1 MKKFMK
7 GALLMGAVM
16 AGTAS
21 YAQIQDEENV
31 TVTMELVPILQLNMN
46 TPDQVNFVFD
56 EIPEYIGGITQYGAT
71 ILTVSSTVNWDLFAT
86 GTSAAHQAAATEQIW
101 DYVVGYGPATPVLTG
116 AGARSALP
124 LSLLELHQFPS
135 TVVTEGGAGTLQTAN
150 YGGVFSA
157 AVGAIATAWPN
168 NIYVSTASAYLAPP
182 TVSDPYIAG
191 GSGAQDFVNGGSYL
205 TQTAAVG
212 TSKYYFVIDYR
223 IVPGLP
229 AIFPKAGTTVG
240 ADETHNLETSAAA
253 AYATG
258 VTGAVGAYAKPGVY
272 TMNAK
277 YLLVENQ

>member
-7 GALLMGAVM
+7 SALVIGAVM

-86 GTSAAHQAAATEQIW
+86 GTSAAHQANAANQTW
-101 DYVVGYGPATPVLTG
+101 DFVVGYGPAVVTTTT

-124 LSLLELHQFPS
+124 LTALELHQFPS
-135 TVVTEGGAGTLQTAN
+135 IVIADGTPTQTAN

-157 AVGAIATAWPN
+157 AVGAIAATWPN
-168 NIYVSTASAYLAPP
+168 NIYVSDASAYAAPGAI
-182 TVSDPYIAG
+182 TAPYIAG
-191 GSGAQDFVNGGSYL
+191 GFGTANYVNGGSYL
-205 TQTAAVG
+205 TQTTAVG

-229 AIFPKAGTTVG
+229 AIFPKAGTNVG
-240 ADETHNLETSAAA
+240 AAAETHNLETSAAA
-253 AYATG
+253 AFAVG
-258 VTGAVGAYAKPGVY
+258 NTGAVGAYAKPGVY

>member
-1 MKKFMK
+1 MK

-86 GTSAAHQAAATEQIW
+86 GTSAAHQAGAAEQIW
-101 DYVVGYGPATPVLTG
+101 DFVVGYGPAVPVLTG
-116 AGARSALP
+116 EGARSALP
-124 LSLLELHQFPS
+124 LTLLELHQFPS
-135 TVVTEGGAGTLQTAN
+135 TIVADGVATTQTAN

-157 AVGAIATAWPN
+157 AVGALPTAWPN
-168 NIYVSTASAYLAPP
+168 NIYVSTGSAYLAPP
-182 TVSDPYIAG
+182 AIDDPYIAG
-191 GSGAQDFVNGGSYL
+191 GFGLANFVNGGSYL

-212 TSKYYFVIDYR
+212 TSNYYFVIDYR

-240 ADETHNLETSAAA
+240 VDETHDLENAAA
-253 AYATG
+253 GAYATG
-258 VTGAVGAYAKPGVY
+258 VAGAVGAYAKPGVY

>member
-7 GALLMGAVM
+7 SALLFGAVI
-16 AGTAS
+16 AGTS
-21 YAQIQDEENV
+21 TFAQIQDEENV

-56 EIPEYIGGITQYGAT
+56 EISEYIGGITQYGAT

-86 GTSAAHQAAATEQIW
+86 GTSAAHQAVAGDKKW
-101 DYVVGYGPATPVLTG
+101 DYVVGYGPTTPVLTG
-116 AGARSALP
+116 AGARNELP
-124 LSLLELHQFPS
+124 LTALELHQFPS
-135 TVVTEGGAGTLQTAN
+135 AVVTDALVPLQLAN

-157 AVGAIATAWPN
+157 AVGALPGTWPN

-182 TVSDPYIAG
+182 TVTDPYIAG
-191 GSGAQDFVNGGSYL
+191 GAGVLEFVNGGSYL

-212 TSKYYFVIDYR
+212 ASDYYFVIDYR

-240 ADETHNLETSAAA
+240 IDASHALVGGTAFTVGGTPAP
-253 AYATG
+253 
-258 VTGAVGAYAKPGVY
+258 GAYAKPGVY

>member
-1 MKKFMK
+1 MKKLMK
-7 GALLMGAVM
+7 NALLFGAVM
-16 AGTAS
+16 AGTS
-21 YAQIQDEENV
+21 TFAQIQDEENV

-56 EIPEYIGGITQYGAT
+56 EISEYIGGITQYGAT

-86 GTSAAHQAAATEQIW
+86 GTSAAHQAAGTEKVW
-101 DYVVGYGPATPVLTG
+101 DFVVGYGPATPVLVG
-116 AGARSALP
+116 EGARSALP
-124 LSLLELHQFPS
+124 LTALELHQFPS
-135 TVVTEGGAGTLQTAN
+135 TIVADGTTTQTAN

-157 AVGAIATAWPN
+157 AVAALPAAWPN

-182 TVSDPYIAG
+182 TVTDPYIAG
-191 GSGAQDFVNGGSYL
+191 GFGLVNFVNGGSYL

-240 ADETHNLETSAAA
+240 TDASHNLETAAA
-253 AYATG
+253 GAYATG
-258 VTGAVGAYAKPGVY
+258 VAGAIGAYAKPGVY